1 MFPEAEPAAAR
12 VVLIDDEEMV
22 RLAMEQALQ
31 LAGIAVEAFP
41 APRQRCRP
49 SGAAFPASS

>member
-22 RLAMEQALQ
+22 RLAMEQAL
-31 LAGIAVEAFP
+31 
-41 APRQRCRP
+41 
-49 SGAAFPASS
+49 

>member
-41 APRQRCRP
+41 APRRRCRL